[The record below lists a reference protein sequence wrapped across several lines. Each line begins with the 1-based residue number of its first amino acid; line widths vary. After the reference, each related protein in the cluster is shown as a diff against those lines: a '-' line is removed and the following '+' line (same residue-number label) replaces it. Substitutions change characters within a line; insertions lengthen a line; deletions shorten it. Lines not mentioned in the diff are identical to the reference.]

1 MQGKFK
7 MIKKSLSLL
16 NDFLPGILVCL
27 LISALAYGL
36 EVVERQLFVEAWL
49 ESLVLAILL
58 GSITR
63 SCFALPTY
71 FQKGITFCAKTLL
84 EVAIVLLGAS
94 ISIHAVLSTG
104 WSLLFSIIFVIFI
117 TIILSFI
124 IGRLFGLTSHLA
136 MLVACGNA
144 ICGNS
149 AIVAVAPAIKAKHE
163 EVAASIAF
171 TALLGILIILFL
183 PFLHPILSLS
193 FSQYGVLAGMVV
205 YAVPQVL
212 AATAS
217 VSFMSVQIAT
227 VVKLVRVLMLG
238 PLIFALSIIYH
249 RSAQTRLRWHT
260 LVPWFIIGFIIMMLV
275 RSSELIPE
283 TAIYPIKLIAQ
294 VLTIISMAALGLGVD
309 IRSLKKAGWRVISA
323 STCSILILGACS
335 LIMIQL
341 NDLNH
346 ITF

>member
-1 MQGKFK
+1 ML
-7 MIKKSLSLL
+7 KKNLSFL
-16 NDFLPGILVCL
+16 NNFAPGILVCL
-27 LISALAYGL
+27 LISALAYVL
-36 EVVERQLFVEAWL
+36 EVVEKQLFGQAWL

-63 SCFALPTY
+63 SCFTLPTY

-94 ISIHAVLSTG
+94 ISIHTVLSAG
-104 WSLLFSIIFVIFI
+104 WSLLANIVFVIFL

-124 IGRLFGLTSHLA
+124 IGRIFGLSSHLA
-136 MLVACGNA
+136 ILVACGNA

-149 AIVAVAPAIKAKHE
+149 AIVAVAPVIKAKHE

-171 TALLGILIILFL
+171 TALLGVVIVLLL
-183 PFLHPILSLS
+183 PFLYLFLNLS

-217 VSFMSVQIAT
+217 VSFASVQIAT

-238 PLIFALSIIYH
+238 PLIFALSISYR
-249 RSAQTRLRWHT
+249 RSVETRFHLHT
-260 LVPWFIIGFIIMMLV
+260 LIPWFIIGFILMMLA
-275 RSSELIPE
+275 RSSELITE
-283 TAIYPIKLIAQ
+283 IALSPIKFIAQ
-294 VLTIISMAALGLGVD
+294 LFTVISMAALGLSVD
-309 IRSLKKAGWRVISA
+309 IRSLKKAGWRVILTSF
-323 STCSILILGACS
+323 CSIIVLGICS

-341 NDLNH
+341 N
-346 ITF
+346 

>member
-1 MQGKFK
+1 ML
-7 MIKKSLSLL
+7 KKNLSLL
-16 NDFLPGILVCL
+16 NSFGPGILVCL

-36 EVVERQLFVEAWL
+36 EVLEKQLFGQAWL

-58 GSITR
+58 GSVTR
-63 SCFALPTY
+63 SCFTMPTY
-71 FQKGITFCAKTLL
+71 FQKGINFCAKTLL

-94 ISIHAVLSTG
+94 ISIHAVLSAG
-104 WSLLFSIIFVIFI
+104 WSLLASIVFVIFV

-124 IGRLFGLTSHLA
+124 IGRVFGLSKHLA

-149 AIVAVAPAIKAKHE
+149 AIVAVAPVIKAKHE
-163 EVAASIAF
+163 EIAASIAF
-171 TALLGILIILFL
+171 TALLGILIILCL
-183 PFLHPILSLS
+183 PFAHPFLNLS
-193 FSQYGVLAGMVV
+193 FNQYGVLAGMVV

-217 VSFMSVQIAT
+217 VSFASVQIAT

-238 PLIFALSIIYH
+238 PLIFALSLIYR
-249 RSAQTRLRWHT
+249 RSEQIHFRWHT
-260 LVPWFIIGFIIMMLV
+260 LVPWFIIGFIIMMLA
-275 RSSELIPE
+275 RSSNLIPE
-283 TAIYPIKLIAQ
+283 TALNPIKFIAQ
-294 VLTIISMAALGLGVD
+294 LFTVISMAALGLGVD
-309 IRSLKKAGWRVISA
+309 IRSLKKAGWRVILA
-323 STCSILILGACS
+323 STCSIIILGICS

>member
-1 MQGKFK
+1 ML
-7 MIKKSLSLL
+7 KKNLSFL
-16 NDFLPGILVCL
+16 NNFAPGILVCL
-27 LISALAYGL
+27 LISALAYVL
-36 EVVERQLFVEAWL
+36 EVVEKQLFGQAWL

-63 SCFALPTY
+63 SCFTLPTH

-94 ISIHAVLSTG
+94 ISIHTVLSAG
-104 WSLLFSIIFVIFI
+104 WSLLANIVFVIFL

-124 IGRLFGLTSHLA
+124 IGRIFGLSSHLA
-136 MLVACGNA
+136 ILVACGNA

-149 AIVAVAPAIKAKHE
+149 AIVAVAPVIKAKHE

-171 TALLGILIILFL
+171 TALLGVVIVLLL
-183 PFLHPILSLS
+183 PFLYLFLNLS

-217 VSFMSVQIAT
+217 VSFASVQIAT

-238 PLIFALSIIYH
+238 PLIFALSISYR
-249 RSAQTRLRWHT
+249 RSVETRFHLHT
-260 LVPWFIIGFIIMMLV
+260 LIPWFIIGFILMMLA
-275 RSSELIPE
+275 RSSGLITE
-283 TAIYPIKLIAQ
+283 IALSPIKFIAQ
-294 VLTIISMAALGLGVD
+294 LFTVISMAALGLSVD
-309 IRSLKKAGWRVISA
+309 IRSLKKAGWRVILTSF
-323 STCSILILGACS
+323 CSIIVLGICS

-341 NDLNH
+341 N
-346 ITF
+346 

>member
-1 MQGKFK
+1 
-7 MIKKSLSLL
+7 MIKKNLSLL
-16 NDFLPGILVCL
+16 NDFGPGIIACL
-27 LISALAYGL
+27 LISILAYGL
-36 EVVERQLFVEAWL
+36 EVLEQQLFGQAWL

-63 SCFALPTY
+63 SCFTLPTY
-71 FQKGITFCAKTLL
+71 FQKGIAFCAKTLL
-84 EVAIVLLGAS
+84 EFAIMLLGAS
-94 ISIHAVLSTG
+94 ISVHAVFSAG
-104 WSLLFSIIFVIFI
+104 WYLLASIVFVIFI
-117 TIILSFI
+117 TILMSFF
-124 IGRLFGLTSHLA
+124 IGRILGLSSHLA

-149 AIVAVAPAIKAKHE
+149 AIVAVAPIIKAKHE

-171 TALLGILIILFL
+171 TALLGVMIILLL
-183 PFLHPILSLS
+183 PFLYLFLNLS
-193 FSQYGVLAGMVV
+193 FSQYGILAGMMV

-217 VSFMSVQIAT
+217 ISFVSTQIAT

-238 PLIFALSIIYH
+238 PVIFALSLIYH
-249 RSAQTRLRWHT
+249 RSAQTRFRLHT
-260 LVPWFIIGFIIMMLV
+260 FIPWFIIAFIFMMLM
-275 RSSELIPE
+275 RSSGLIPE
-283 TAIYPIKLIAQ
+283 TTLVPIKFIAQ
-294 VLTIISMAALGLGVD
+294 LFTVISMAALGLGVD
-309 IRSLKKAGWRVISA
+309 IRSLKKAGWRVILA
-323 STCSILILGACS
+323 SICSIFILSVCS

>member
-1 MQGKFK
+1 MH
-7 MIKKSLSLL
+7 KKKLFLL
-16 NDFLPGILVCL
+16 NDFGPGILACL
-27 LISALAYGL
+27 LISVLAYGL
-36 EVVERQLFVEAWL
+36 EIIEKQLFAEAWL

-58 GSITR
+58 GSMIR
-63 SCFALPTY
+63 SCFNLPKY

-94 ISIHAVLSTG
+94 ISIHSVLSAG
-104 WSLLFSIIFVIFI
+104 WNLLASIVFVIFI
-117 TIILSFI
+117 TILISFS
-124 IGRLFGLTSHLA
+124 IGRLLGLSTRLA

-149 AIVAVAPAIKAKHE
+149 AIVATAPSINAKHE

-171 TALLGILIILFL
+171 TALLGVLIILFL
-183 PFLHPILSLS
+183 PFFHPLLNLS

-205 YAVPQVL
+205 YAVPQVF

-217 VSFMSVQIAT
+217 VSFASVQIAT
-227 VVKLVRVLMLG
+227 IVKLVRVLMLG
-238 PLIFALSIIYH
+238 PVIFILSIIYH
-249 RSAQTRLRWHT
+249 RSAQTRFRLHT
-260 LVPWFIIGFIIMMLV
+260 LIPWFIPGFILVMLI
-275 RSSELIPE
+275 RSSNLIPE
-283 TAIYPIKLIAQ
+283 AALNPIKFMTQLFT
-294 VLTIISMAALGLGVD
+294 VISMAALGLGVD
-309 IRSLKKAGWRVISA
+309 IRSLKKAGWRVILA
-323 STCSILILGACS
+323 STFSIIILGICS

>member
-1 MQGKFK
+1 ML
-7 MIKKSLSLL
+7 KKNLSLL
-16 NDFLPGILVCL
+16 NNFGPGILVCL

-36 EVVERQLFVEAWL
+36 EVLEKQLFGQAWL

-58 GSITR
+58 GSVTR
-63 SCFALPTY
+63 SCFTMPTY

-94 ISIHAVLSTG
+94 ISIHAVLSAG
-104 WSLLFSIIFVIFI
+104 WSLLASIVFVIFV

-124 IGRLFGLTSHLA
+124 IGRIFGLSKHLA

-149 AIVAVAPAIKAKHE
+149 AIVAVAPVIKAKHE
-163 EVAASIAF
+163 EIAASIAF
-171 TALLGILIILFL
+171 TALLGILIILCL
-183 PFLHPILSLS
+183 PFAHPLLNLS
-193 FSQYGVLAGMVV
+193 FNQYGVLAGMVV

-217 VSFMSVQIAT
+217 VSFASVQIAT
-227 VVKLVRVLMLG
+227 IVKLVRVLMLG
-238 PLIFALSIIYH
+238 PLIFALSLIYR
-249 RSAQTRLRWHT
+249 RSEQIHFRWHT
-260 LVPWFIIGFIIMMLV
+260 LVPWFIIGFMMMMLV
-275 RSSELIPE
+275 RSSNLIPE
-283 TAIYPIKLIAQ
+283 TALNPIKFIAQ
-294 VLTIISMAALGLGVD
+294 LFTVISMAALGLGVD
-309 IRSLKKAGWRVISA
+309 IRSLKKAGWRVILA
-323 STCSILILGACS
+323 STCSIIILGICS

-346 ITF
+346 ITL

>member
-1 MQGKFK
+1 ML
-7 MIKKSLSLL
+7 KKNLSLL
-16 NDFLPGILVCL
+16 NNFGPGILVCL

-36 EVVERQLFVEAWL
+36 EVLEKQLFGQAWL

-58 GSITR
+58 GSVTR
-63 SCFALPTY
+63 SCFTMPTY

-94 ISIHAVLSTG
+94 ISIHAVLSAG
-104 WSLLFSIIFVIFI
+104 WSLLASIVFVIFV

-124 IGRLFGLTSHLA
+124 IGRIFGLSKHLA

-149 AIVAVAPAIKAKHE
+149 AIVAVAPVIKAKHE
-163 EVAASIAF
+163 EIAASIAF
-171 TALLGILIILFL
+171 TALLGILIILCL
-183 PFLHPILSLS
+183 PFAHPLLNLS
-193 FSQYGVLAGMVV
+193 FNQYGVLAGMVV

-217 VSFMSVQIAT
+217 VSFASVQIAT
-227 VVKLVRVLMLG
+227 IVKLVRVLMLG
-238 PLIFALSIIYH
+238 PLIFALSLIYR
-249 RSAQTRLRWHT
+249 RSEQIHFRWHT
-260 LVPWFIIGFIIMMLV
+260 LVPWFIIGFIMMMLI
-275 RSSELIPE
+275 RSSNLIPE
-283 TAIYPIKLIAQ
+283 TALNPIKFIAQ
-294 VLTIISMAALGLGVD
+294 LFTVISMAALGLGVD
-309 IRSLKKAGWRVISA
+309 IRSLKKAGWRVILA
-323 STCSILILGACS
+323 STCSIIILGICS

>member
-1 MQGKFK
+1 ML
-7 MIKKSLSLL
+7 KKNLSLL
-16 NDFLPGILVCL
+16 NNFGPGILVCL

-36 EVVERQLFVEAWL
+36 EVLEKQLLGQAWL

-58 GSITR
+58 GSVTR
-63 SCFALPTY
+63 SCFRMPTY

-94 ISIHAVLSTG
+94 ISIHSVLSAG
-104 WSLLFSIIFVIFI
+104 WGLLASIVFVIFV

-124 IGRLFGLTSHLA
+124 IGRLFGLSMHLA

-149 AIVAVAPAIKAKHE
+149 AIVAVAPVIKAKHE
-163 EVAASIAF
+163 EIAASIAF
-171 TALLGILIILFL
+171 TALLGVLIILFL
-183 PFLHPILSLS
+183 PFAQPLLNLS
-193 FSQYGVLAGMVV
+193 FNQYGVLAGMVV

-217 VSFMSVQIAT
+217 VSFVSVQIAT
-227 VVKLVRVLMLG
+227 IVKLVRVLMLS
-238 PLIFALSIIYH
+238 PVIFILSIIYH
-249 RSAQTRLRWHT
+249 RSAQTRFRLHT
-260 LVPWFIIGFIIMMLV
+260 LVPWFIIGFIIMMLI
-275 RSSELIPE
+275 RSSGLISE
-283 TAIYPIKLIAQ
+283 TAINPIKLIAQ
-294 VLTIISMAALGLGVD
+294 MFTIISMAALGLGVD
-309 IRSLKKAGWRVISA
+309 IRSLKKAGSRVILA
-323 STCSILILGACS
+323 STCSIIILGICS

>member
-1 MQGKFK
+1 ML
-7 MIKKSLSLL
+7 KKNLSLL
-16 NDFLPGILVCL
+16 NSFGPGILVCL

-36 EVVERQLFVEAWL
+36 EVLEKQLFGQAWL

-58 GSITR
+58 GSVTR
-63 SCFALPTY
+63 SCFTMPTY
-71 FQKGITFCAKTLL
+71 FQKGINFCAKTLL

-94 ISIHAVLSTG
+94 ISIHAVLSAG
-104 WSLLFSIIFVIFI
+104 WSLLASIVFVIFV

-124 IGRLFGLTSHLA
+124 IGRVFGLSKHLA

-149 AIVAVAPAIKAKHE
+149 AIVAVAPVIKAKHE
-163 EVAASIAF
+163 EIAASIAF
-171 TALLGILIILFL
+171 TALLGILIILCL
-183 PFLHPILSLS
+183 PFAHPFLNLS
-193 FSQYGVLAGMVV
+193 FNQYGVLAGMVV

-217 VSFMSVQIAT
+217 VSFASVQIAT

-238 PLIFALSIIYH
+238 PLIFALSLIYR
-249 RSAQTRLRWHT
+249 RSEQIHFRWHT

-275 RSSELIPE
+275 RSSNLIPE
-283 TAIYPIKLIAQ
+283 TALNPIKFIAQ
-294 VLTIISMAALGLGVD
+294 LFTVISMAALGLGVD
-309 IRSLKKAGWRVISA
+309 IRSLKKAGWRVILA
-323 STCSILILGACS
+323 STCSIIILGICS